1 MRYSIEIKKFLY
13 SQYFFGGLR
22 TAIGIS
28 LPAILA
34 VLFLHN
40 EQLGFTLA
48 SGAIGASVVDLPG
61 PLKYKTN
68 EMLACTAIGFLSALA
83 TGIATANPFTLW
95 LTVVPL
101 TFVLSMIVVYGNK
114 WLQISFATLFMMVI
128 TVDEHFTLV
137 EALSNAGCIFLGGL
151 WYTGW
156 STLVSRWQWQRIER
170 QAISE
175 CIFATSDYLRARADF
190 YDMEIDLADSY
201 RHLVARQIA
210 AVDRQ
215 EAARDI
221 VLRNLPQFRRGE
233 LDTRRTGLFNLF
245 IHTVDLHDTIVAAH
259 TDYAHLRDT
268 VGSSDLM
275 LFCRDAIHKL
285 ARELDSIGLAVLE
298 DIPSRARLSVK
309 AELRALEYEIE
320 LMRKHDAPDHEPAVY
335 ATVVATYRRVWSAS
349 RLIEKMHRN
358 THPEQIEPAT
368 EVRVDQALNRF
379 LSGRSFSAGLI
390 FSNLSMS
397 SPSFRHAL
405 RVTLAVALGL
415 WVGKFLPLTNSYW
428 IVMTTIIIL
437 KPGFS
442 LTRQR
447 NTQRLIGTFIG
458 CLAAIV
464 LVLLVKTPDVLLA
477 VMFACMVM
485 SYSLLLFNYTASVV
499 FTSSWVLILLHML
512 APGGIRIIG
521 ERALDTFVG
530 SSIAIA
536 ASYLFPYWEYR
547 VMGRMVKAMIASTR
561 QYLDAACAL
570 GTSGASAP
578 ASAAA
583 PAAAPGA
590 TALALKEA
598 ELERDYRYRLSRKN
612 VHIAFANLGNAFQRM
627 MMEPRAQQRYVPELN
642 ELLVQSHALASQITA
657 AAPLFAALVTPAH
670 AQLLEPLQQ
679 ALNVVRDNLSQ
690 AESADATPAEAVT
703 LAPASAPAASA
714 EMSSAAQGAE
724 RTVPAPAGDAGAPHA
739 SEAASLLGTAL
750 KLVPAPRPVPA
761 AEALGRTRE
770 LNRSL
775 DAMVVSAEGQYGA
788 PAEVVQELKLLV
800 HQCKQMISAS
810 WLIRNDACLIQASLR

>member
-128 TVDEHFTLV
+128 TVDEHFTLL

-259 TDYAHLRDT
+259 TDYAHLRDA

-298 DIPSRARLSVK
+298 GIPSRARLSVK

-547 VMGRMVKAMIASTR
+547 VMGRMVQAMIASTR

-570 GTSGASAP
+570 GTSATANAASGAGTGTGT
-578 ASAAA
+578 

-598 ELERDYRYRLSRKN
+598 ELERDYRYRLTRKN

-679 ALNVVRDNLSQ
+679 ALTVVRDNLSQ
-690 AESADATPAEAVT
+690 AESADAAPAEPVAV
-703 LAPASAPAASA
+703 
-714 EMSSAAQGAE
+714 
-724 RTVPAPAGDAGAPHA
+724 VPATASRAGNDGAPPAG
-739 SEAASLLGTAL
+739 EAASLLGTAL
-750 KLVPAPRPVPA
+750 KLVPAPKPVPA

-770 LNRSL
+770 LNRSM

-810 WLIRNDACLIQASLR
+810 WLIRNDAGLIQASLR

>member
-1 MRYSIEIKKFLY
+1 MRYSTQIKKFLY

-28 LPAILA
+28 LPPVLA
-34 VLFLHN
+34 VLFLHDQ
-40 EQLGFTLA
+40 QLGFTLA

-83 TGIATANPFTLW
+83 TGIATANPFMLW

-101 TFVLSMIVVYGNK
+101 TFVLSMIVVYGSK
-114 WLQISFATLFMMVI
+114 WQQISFGTLFMMVI
-128 TVDEHFTLV
+128 TVDEHFTVL
-137 EALSNAGCIFLGGL
+137 EALRNASWIFVGGL

-156 STLVSRWQWQRIER
+156 STFISRWQWLRIER

-175 CIFATSDYLRARADF
+175 CIFATAAYVRARADF
-190 YDMEIDLADSY
+190 YDLEIDLPESY
-201 RHLVARQIA
+201 RQLVACEIA
-210 AVDRQ
+210 AIDRQ

-221 VLRNLPQFRRGE
+221 VLRTLPEFRRGE
-233 LDTRRTGLFNLF
+233 LDTHRTGLFNLF
-245 IHTVDLHDTIVAAH
+245 ILTVDLHDTIVAAH
-259 TDYAHLRDT
+259 TDYGQLRDT

-275 LFCRDAIHKL
+275 LFFRDAVRKL
-285 ARELDSIGLAVLE
+285 ARDLEEIGLAILE
-298 DIPSRARLSVK
+298 GVPSRQNVRVT

-320 LMRKHDAPDHEPAVY
+320 LMRKHDAPNHQPEVY
-335 ATVVATYRRVWSAS
+335 SVVVATYRRIWSAS
-349 RLIEKMHRN
+349 RLIEKMRRN
-358 THPEQIEPAT
+358 TYPA
-368 EVRVDQALNRF
+368 EIQPVAEMRIDQALNRF
-379 LSGRSFSAGLI
+379 LSQRRFSAGLI
-390 FSNLSMS
+390 FSNLTMA

-447 NTQRLIGTFIG
+447 NAQRLIGTFIG

-464 LVLLVKTPDVLLA
+464 VVLLVKSPHVLLA

-499 FTSSWVLILLHML
+499 FTSSWVLLLLHL
-512 APGGIRIIG
+512 LVPGGIRIIG

-530 SSIAIA
+530 SSIALG

-561 QYLDAACAL
+561 QYFDAVCML
-570 GTSGASAP
+570 GAAART
-578 ASAAA
+578 SAAA
-583 PAAAPGA
+583 PAAEP
-590 TALALKEA
+590 TKDA
-598 ELERDYRYRLSRKN
+598 EPEQNYRYRLTRKN

-627 MMEPRAQQRYVPELN
+627 MMEPKSQQRYVPELN

-657 AAPLFAALVTPAH
+657 AAPLVATLATPAH

-679 ALNVVRDNLSQ
+679 AWNVVRDNLTQ
-690 AESADATPAEAVT
+690 AESAGASPHPAHAAAGALAQVIKPVATP
-703 LAPASAPAASA
+703 
-714 EMSSAAQGAE
+714 
-724 RTVPAPAGDAGAPHA
+724 D
-739 SEAASLLGTAL
+739 
-750 KLVPAPRPVPA
+750 PVPA
-761 AEALGRTRE
+761 AEALGRSRE
-770 LNRSL
+770 LNRAL
-775 DAMVVSAEGQYGA
+775 DEMVVSAEGRYGA

-810 WLIRNDACLIQASLR
+810 WLIRNDARLILASLN